1 MTQPESPRP
10 FRACELRLAH
20 EGQVLRV
27 AGECFTVL
35 AKGRRR
41 RVVRLDLEAEDGAHA
56 TLIGVPQARVRL
68 REGEA
73 APFPRAP
80 AAPAPADGSGTRY
93 ATREQSAQ
101 STLRTA
107 LSE

>member
-20 EGQVLRV
+20 EGQALRV

-73 APFPRAP
+73 APLPESPGSAGPRGRVRNA
-80 AAPAPADGSGTRY
+80 
-93 ATREQSAQ
+93 
-101 STLRTA
+101 LRDP
-107 LSE
+107 